1 MRSPTRVTSE
11 RTRIS
16 RKFIWAGRPERTEF
30 KAESCGQENA
40 QNEMETNEDAMAAL
54 EAEILQQDKELEE
67 LIQQVQLLQGKNE
80 VAVKEV
86 RRSM

>member
-1 MRSPTRVTSE
+1 
-11 RTRIS
+11 
-16 RKFIWAGRPERTEF
+16 
-30 KAESCGQENA
+30 
-40 QNEMETNEDAMAAL
+40 METNEDAMAAL